1 MNFKQKRD
9 AYAYPMVGLCGTLA
23 LHREVA
29 FNTSSKLE
37 AHHAGLMCSA
47 VDDEVLLGYLS
58 TLYWGHYAGAAGRT
72 TANRALS
79 RVQLA
84 LVGSSFVRYEKVC
97 QRPGINHF
105 GRGKAVALI
114 RDAKRLL
121 DDHQY
126 GEAVKLLCALPQ
138 LGFAFASKVAAFL
151 APDTCGVIDS
161 VIAEKHPNF
170 GFKLRGGYVSDVKEN
185 VARYQ
190 AYCQALCIEAEK
202 QNQLGESAYWKER
215 NGELRA
221 WRAVDIERALY
232 SL

>member
-9 AYAYPMVGLCGTLA
+9 AYAYPMVGLSGTVA
-23 LHREVA
+23 SYHEVA
-29 FNTSSKLE
+29 FDTSSKLE
-37 AHHAGLMCSA
+37 AHHARLLCSA
-47 VDDEVLLGYLS
+47 EDDEVLLGYLS
-58 TLYWGHYAGAAGRT
+58 TLFWGHYAGAAGRT

-84 LVGSSFVRYEKVC
+84 LVGSSFERNGKTC

-114 RDAKRLL
+114 RKAKRLL
-121 DDHQY
+121 DERQY
-126 GEAVKLLCALPQ
+126 GEGVKLLCDLPQ

-151 APDTCGVIDS
+151 APETCGVIDS
-161 VIAEKHPNF
+161 VIAEKHPHY
-170 GFKLRGGYVSDVKEN
+170 GFKLRAGYVSDVKEN

-190 AYCQALCIEAEK
+190 AYCQALCSEADK
-202 QNQLGESAYWKER
+202 QNQLGKSAYWQER

>member
-1 MNFKQKRD
+1 
-9 AYAYPMVGLCGTLA
+9 MVGLCGTLA
-23 LHREVA
+23 SYQELA
-29 FNTSSKLE
+29 FDTSSKLE
-37 AHHAGLMCSA
+37 AHHARLLCSA

-72 TANRALS
+72 NANRALS
-79 RVQLA
+79 KVQLA
-84 LVGSSFVRYEKVC
+84 LVGSSFERNGKVC

-105 GRGKAVALI
+105 GSGKAVALI
-114 RDAKRLL
+114 RDAKSLL

-126 GEAVKLLCALPQ
+126 GEAVRRLCALPQ
-138 LGFAFASKVAAFL
+138 LGFAFASKVVAFL

-161 VIAEKHPNF
+161 VIAEKHPKF
-170 GFKLRGGYVSDVKEN
+170 GFRLRGGYVSDVKEN
-185 VARYQ
+185 FTRYQ
-190 AYCQALCIEAEK
+190 DYCQALRSEAEN
-202 QNQLGESAYWKER
+202 QNQLGESAYWQER